1 MDKEEL
7 LELLKTG
14 EGLTLE
20 FKENVSSHLGKE
32 ICAFANSK
40 GGRVILG
47 VKDNGDILGIKI
59 TNALKSQIQT
69 FARNIDP
76 VFSVETDEVEN
87 VLIIS
92 VPEGK
97 KKPYSVNGQFFLRIG
112 ANCQQLNR
120 DEIRE
125 FFQKENLILF
135 DDQQNTDFDLDKDF
149 DKYKFKSF
157 LGLAKITDNL
167 NKKEILRNLFL
178 LDGEYLK
185 NAGVLFFCRRA
196 TKFFMGATIACV
208 LYQGTNKANI
218 LDKKEFNADI
228 LSNYNNA
235 LLYTISKLNTN
246 YIIKR
251 ERTERLE
258 LPEEALREAIIN
270 SIVHRD
276 YFSTGHIQ
284 VDIFLDRVEI
294 SNPGGLVKGLSKKD
308 FGKVSLP
315 RNPLIMDLMLRV
327 NKVEKVGSGIGRIQ
341 DSMRNYGLG
350 VEFKSTGFFTVI
362 FKRPHTPQIAPQIA
376 PQIDLTQLE
385 QEIIE
390 LIKKDNKITRRLISK
405 QLKIGED
412 TVKEYLSKLRKKGV
426 LKRVGTKGGHWE
438 VLR

>member
-7 LELLKTG
+7 SELIKTG

-20 FKENVSSHLGKE
+20 FKENVSSHLGRE

-59 TNALKSQIQT
+59 TNSLKSQIQN

-76 VFSVETDEVEN
+76 AFSVGIDEVEN

-120 DEIRE
+120 DEVRE

-135 DDQQNTDFDLDKDF
+135 DNQQNTGFDIEKDF
-149 DKYKFKSF
+149 DEYKFKSF
-157 LGLAKITDNL
+157 LRLAKITDNL

-185 NAGVLFFCRRA
+185 NAGVLFFCHRV

-208 LYQGTNKANI
+208 LYQGTNKTNI
-218 LDKKEFNADI
+218 LDKKEFNADV
-228 LSNYNNA
+228 LSNYDNA

-251 ERTERLE
+251 ERTEKLE

-270 SIVHRD
+270 STVHRD

-284 VDIFLDRVEI
+284 IDIFLDRVEI

-341 DSMRNYGLG
+341 DSMRAYGLG

-362 FKRPHTPQIAPQIA
+362 FKRPAAPQESTRKVPEKYQKILDELVA
-376 PQIDLTQLE
+376 KPDISR
-385 QEIIE
+385 IE
-390 LIKKDNKITRRLISK
+390 LAEKLNEEPTTI
-405 QLKIGED
+405 Q
-412 TVKEYLSKLRKKGV
+412 SKLRKLV
-426 LKRVGTKGGHWE
+426 KGGLIRRIGPDKGGSWE
-438 VLR
+438 VLK